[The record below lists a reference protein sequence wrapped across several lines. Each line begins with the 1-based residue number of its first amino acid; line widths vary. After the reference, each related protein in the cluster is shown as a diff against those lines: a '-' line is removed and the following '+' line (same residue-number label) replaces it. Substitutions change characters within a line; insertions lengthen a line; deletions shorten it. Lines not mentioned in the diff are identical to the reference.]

1 MTEAFP
7 LNTDNKDNMVIP
19 MNLREKY
26 RPTTVTDI
34 VGHSDFIKSASS
46 WNIDTC
52 PSNILLVGPPG
63 VGKTSAAYAL
73 ASDLQGEF
81 FDPSNFTITNASD
94 DRGIDYI
101 RELKSISKQKGL
113 GVSRRIICLDEAD
126 SFTTPAQKA
135 LRQVME
141 ESHKSTIFIL
151 TANDIGPI
159 HNAIRDR
166 CLTFHFKP
174 IDAQETSRLQSIIDV
189 ESMPS
194 AWKDQLPNLI
204 KFTNGSYRQAIDILE
219 GLPKDDNALMEH
231 LRRDTAYLNKAAL
244 NLMGNDF
251 PMLTAFLTQALESG
265 QSRFGVLKGLRYRA
279 KPLMESESDW
289 HNFMLT
295 YGEFVMLATQ
305 WPDDDVSFV
314 EYFVAKLKRNMEE
327 RI

>member
-1 MTEAFP
+1 
-7 LNTDNKDNMVIP
+7 

-26 RPTTVTDI
+26 RPTTVSEL
-34 VGHSDFIKSASS
+34 VGHGDFVKAAVS

-52 PSNILLVGPPG
+52 PANILLVGPPG

-73 ASDLQGEF
+73 AKDLQGEY

-113 GVSRRIICLDEAD
+113 GVSRRVICLDEAD

-174 IDAQETSRLQSIIDV
+174 IDENNTDRLTDIVDR
-189 ESMPS
+189 EGMPKQ
-194 AWKDQLPNLI
+194 WCTHLPNLL
-204 KFTNGSYRQAIDILE
+204 KYTSGSYRQAIDILE
-219 GLPKDDNALMEH
+219 GLPKQEDALKEH

-244 NLMGNDF
+244 NLMGSDF

-295 YGEFVMLATQ
+295 YGEFVLLATT

-314 EYFVAKLKRNMEE
+314 EYFVAKLKKNMEE
-327 RI
+327 

>member
-1 MTEAFP
+1 
-7 LNTDNKDNMVIP
+7 

-26 RPTTVTDI
+26 RPTTVSEL
-34 VGHSDFIKSASS
+34 VGHGDFVKAAVS
-46 WNIDTC
+46 WDIDTC
-52 PSNILLVGPPG
+52 PANILLVGPPG

-73 ASDLQGEF
+73 AKDLQGEY

-113 GVSRRIICLDEAD
+113 GVSRRVICLDEAD

-174 IDAQETSRLQSIIDV
+174 IDENNTNRRTDIVDK
-189 ESMPS
+189 EGMPS
-194 AWKDQLPNLI
+194 QWCDHLPNLL
-204 KFTNGSYRQAIDILE
+204 KYTSGSYRQAIDILE
-219 GLPKDDNALMEH
+219 GLPKQEDALKEH

-244 NLMGNDF
+244 NLMGSDF

-295 YGEFVMLATQ
+295 YGEFVLLATT

-314 EYFVAKLKRNMEE
+314 EYFVAKLKKNMEE
-327 RI
+327 

>member
-1 MTEAFP
+1 
-7 LNTDNKDNMVIP
+7 

-26 RPTTVTDI
+26 RPTTVRDL
-34 VGHSDFIKSASS
+34 VDHDDFVKAASS
-46 WNIDTC
+46 WDIDTC
-52 PSNILLVGPPG
+52 PPNILLVGPPG

-73 ASDLQGEF
+73 AKDLQGEY
-81 FDPSNFTITNASD
+81 FDPSNFIITNASD

-113 GVSRRIICLDEAD
+113 GVSRRVICLDEAD

-141 ESHKSTIFIL
+141 ESYKSSIFIL
-151 TANDIGPI
+151 TANDISPI
-159 HNAIRDR
+159 HPAIRDR

-174 IDAQETSRLQSIIDV
+174 ISDRSTGRLRHIVETEGMPV
-189 ESMPS
+189 EWSEML
-194 AWKDQLPNLI
+194 ANHL

-219 GLPKDDNALMEH
+219 GLPREADALKEH
-231 LRRDTAYLNKAAL
+231 LKRDTTYLNKAAL
-244 NLMGNDF
+244 NLMGSNF
-251 PMLTAFLTQALESG
+251 PMLTALMTQSLESG

-279 KPLMESESDW
+279 KPLMQSEDDW

-295 YGEFVMLATQ
+295 YGEFILLATQ

-314 EYFVAKLKRNMEE
+314 EYFVAKLRKNMEE
-327 RI
+327 QK